1 VMWVTPTEE
10 EIFKVRQTCHNK
22 TLTMSDASQRY
33 SPQLQKEALARRES
47 TQQGF
52 VDFTTQLKEA
62 SKSNKS
68 SKPYPADVPRQL
80 KPKCAYILI
89 VTVWNAQKDID
100 AKRSDDAQQVRRME
114 YEASTAEIKKRQEE
128 IRASTQ

>member
-1 VMWVTPTEE
+1 
-10 EIFKVRQTCHNK
+10 
-22 TLTMSDASQRY
+22 MSDASQRY

-68 SKPYPADVPRQL
+68 SKPFPADVPRQL
-80 KPKCAYILI
+80 K
-89 VTVWNAQKDID
+89 
-100 AKRSDDAQQVRRME
+100 AKMRLHTDCDSLECTERYRCQAVR
-114 YEASTAEIKKRQEE
+114 
-128 IRASTQ
+128 

>member
-1 VMWVTPTEE
+1 MWVTPTEE
-10 EIFKVRQTCHNK
+10 EIFKVCQTCHNK

-47 TQQGF
+47 TQQDF
-52 VDFTTQLKEA
+52 VNFTSQLKEA
-62 SKSNKS
+62 SRSNKS
-68 SKPYPADVPRQL
+68 SKHRPADMPRQL
-80 KPKCAYILI
+80 RPRHACLLT

-100 AKRSDDAQQVRRME
+100 AKRSDDAQQARRME
-114 YEASTAEIKKRQEE
+114 YDASVAETKKRQEE